1 MPASG
6 RTRLGRALFIPRPV
20 SREKGEP
27 ILSLKKTDKD
37 KEKAGAAAPGA
48 DPEQEPAKE
57 NTQPEEEAPQED
69 GQEEKTPES
78 SPAEVGEDAP
88 ESQPEPE
95 DGAGDGQQVEQDG
108 ENPTGGKE
116 PTKEEKPAEETSEPV
131 SDESTRNGGDAADG
145 SDTAQLKADLLDAR
159 SKLAAYE
166 AGVSPD
172 MIADAVT
179 LATAEARA
187 AGEVTDEAVSK
198 AMANVLKRHLNGRP
212 PVRTRRRLVVSVWE
226 QTRTAVVAGG
236 PERKPTPAGRS
247 PGTNS
252 TDDRKDK

>member
-6 RTRLGRALFIPRPV
+6 RTRLERALFIPRPV
-20 SREKGEP
+20 NREKGEP

-57 NTQPEEEAPQED
+57 NTQPEEEATQED
-69 GQEEKTPES
+69 GQEEKTSES
-78 SPAEVGEDAP
+78 SPAEVSEDAP
-88 ESQPEPE
+88 ESEEKPNDAAE
-95 DGAGDGQQVEQDG
+95 GAQQAAQSG
-108 ENPTGGKE
+108 EKPDGGKE
-116 PTKEEKPAEETSEPV
+116 SPEEEKPTEEPAEPV
-131 SDESTRNGGDAADG
+131 SDESAQNGGDTADG

-198 AMANVLKRHLNGRP
+198 AMANVLKRHPEWKASG
-212 PVRTRRRLVVSVWE
+212 
-226 QTRTAVVAGG
+226 ADKKKAGG
-236 PERKPTPAGRS
+236 FRLGADPDSRGSGRAGKEADSSRKKPWNKFNR
-247 PGTNS
+247 
-252 TDDRKDK
+252 